1 MAKRIDKSSVEISSS
16 FEDAATRDRE
26 YWLSKSPIE
35 RLAACELV
43 RQVTYGYDPATAR
56 LPRSFEVLDGREG

>member
-1 MAKRIDKSSVEISSS
+1 MALRIDKSFFEISSS
-16 FEDAATRDRE
+16 FEDAANRDRE

-43 RQVTYGYDPATAR
+43 RQVTPWI
-56 LPRSFEVLDGREG
+56 RSRFCPTSKIF